1 MNFKEVK
8 EKIRTFVNDELIS
21 LEPWIVNSDWSEK
34 LPKLNELREKVKKMG
49 FWLPQV
55 SKEYGG
61 LGLSLEQHGEVSE
74 ILGASPYGFYVFN
87 CQAPDAGNM
96 EVLIETGTEEQKK
109 QYLQPLLEGKI
120 RSCFAM
126 TEPQYAGSNPTRM
139 GTTAKKENDNYIIN
153 GHKWFTSSFDGANF
167 AIVMVVTDP
176 EGEDVH
182 KKASQIIV
190 PGAGWESHAEIKFNN
205 VQVPITNVLG
215 SEGEGFAIA
224 QKRLG
229 PGRIHHCM
237 RWIGMCERAFS
248 LMCERA
254 VSREISKGKML
265 SDKQTIQNWIAESRA
280 EINAARLMVQ
290 DAAKKID
297 SQGTYETRAEISII
311 KFYCA
316 NVLQKVVD
324 YAIQVHGA
332 LGLTDDLILS
342 SYYRHER
349 ASRIYDGADEVH
361 KSRLARLILKSYKN

>member
-96 EVLIETGTEEQKK
+96 EVLIETGTEEQKQ
-109 QYLQPLLEGKI
+109 QYLHPLLEGKI

-139 GTTAKKENDNYIIN
+139 GTTAKKENGNYIIN

-176 EGEDVH
+176 DGEDVH

-190 PGAGWESHAEIKFNN
+190 PLKTEGVEFIRNVSIMGHPGAG
-205 VQVPITNVLG
+205 
-215 SEGEGFAIA
+215 
-224 QKRLG
+224 
-229 PGRIHHCM
+229 
-237 RWIGMCERAFS
+237 
-248 LMCERA
+248 
-254 VSREISKGKML
+254 
-265 SDKQTIQNWIAESRA
+265 
-280 EINAARLMVQ
+280 
-290 DAAKKID
+290 
-297 SQGTYETRAEISII
+297 
-311 KFYCA
+311 
-316 NVLQKVVD
+316 
-324 YAIQVHGA
+324 
-332 LGLTDDLILS
+332 
-342 SYYRHER
+342 
-349 ASRIYDGADEVH
+349 
-361 KSRLARLILKSYKN
+361 